1 MNSKVQKGKKDSS
14 FRAETQPMKSH
25 GLQVARVV
33 KNPPTN
39 AGDLRDCGSILERER
54 SSRGNVNLL
63 QYFSILAGRIP
74 WMEEDMGRG
83 VWQATVQGA
92 TKSQTARA
100 SEYTLFTRTYSF
112 LYLPRKLFSFCC
124 HRGPCTWLIMV
135 IGPKLPFSADP
146 ECTHLQWKNI
156 WQSICFRSQVL
167 IVTCKL
173 RLFNA
178 QLIRRQLLLQD
189 QNQIWK

>member
-1 MNSKVQKGKKDSS
+1 MNSKVQQGKKDSS

-54 SSRGNVNLL
+54 SSRVNVNRL

-112 LYLPRKLFSFCC
+112 LYLPKNCSLSVATGGLA
-124 HRGPCTWLIMV
+124 HGSSWLLAPNYHSLLI
-135 IGPKLPFSADP
+135 L
-146 ECTHLQWKNI
+146 N
-156 WQSICFRSQVL
+156 VL
-167 IVTCKL
+167 IFSGKISGS
-173 RLFNA
+173 LFVSGH
-178 QLIRRQLLLQD
+178 
-189 QNQIWK
+189 KY